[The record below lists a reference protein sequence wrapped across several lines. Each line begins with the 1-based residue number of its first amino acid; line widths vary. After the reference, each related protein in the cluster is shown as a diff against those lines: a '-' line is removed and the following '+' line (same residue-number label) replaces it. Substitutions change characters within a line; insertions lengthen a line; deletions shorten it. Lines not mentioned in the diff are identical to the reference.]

1 MPRKLIGVLQTSGKQ
16 GPPGPEGKPGPE
28 GVAGKGFP
36 VGGLANQILAKKS
49 DADYDTEWIDNNAK
63 GNVESVNGKTGKVTL
78 TAEDVGATTEQ
89 WVNQQNYLKSI
100 PSEYITETELDAKGY
115 LTEHQ
120 DISNLATKAE
130 VSEVENKIPTK
141 VSQLEN
147 DKGYLTEHQDLTG
160 YAKKTDIPDVSG
172 FITEI
177 PAEYVTDDE
186 LNAKGYLT
194 EHQSLANYYTKPEVN
209 ELIPDLSGYAL
220 KTEIPT
226 VPTNVSAFN
235 NDVGYLTEIPSEYVT
250 ETELESKGY
259 LTEHQSLANY
269 STTEEMNNAISNHH
283 DSTKQ
288 DTLTAGDNITIENNV
303 ISATGGGGGSSLNID
318 NETIVQNEDGK
329 ISTVIGGKYVD
340 GLVDGPI
347 IVTAKT
353 SSPSALTYDIAQEL
367 FAYNEL
373 WSSVTFNGI
382 VYKHIVEKSQDG
394 DNYVFVTTPFNDS
407 RLATFTCT
415 PTETTCA
422 MTAHWMDYNV
432 SFYAKVIDKIPEY
445 IDSKFIP
452 IGNGLK
458 NESGLISLGL
468 LTNES
473 CSGLALNN
481 NNGTAIGVNSFVV
494 GESAYAT
501 NKNAISIGKNSISG
515 SYAVAIYGNANYGN
529 IAIGTLQYL
538 AACNGQDSVA
548 IGPGAVCGRSM
559 YVGQKTTA
567 LGNNVISNSDCQTSL
582 GSCNIADNSDAYVMI
597 VGNSKNS
604 DNRTNGLTVDWS
616 GNGNFAGTVSS
627 STGADYAEYF
637 EWKDGNT
644 ENEDRVGYIVTLD
657 GDKIVKATSGDDI
670 LGICSGTA
678 MVLGDSA
685 EWNWAKRFLTDD
697 FGRIIYEDIDVEHEA
712 VLDEEGNVIEEAYV
726 EHIHKPKE
734 NPNYD
739 SSKPYERRSDRP
751 EWQIVGMMGKLY
763 VRDNGTCE
771 VNGYATVDNGIAIKS
786 TEKTNMRVME
796 RVTENIVRVLL
807 K

>member
-1 MPRKLIGVLQTSGKQ
+1 MPRKLIGVLQTSGMQ
-16 GPPGPEGKPGPE
+16 GPPGPEGKPGKE

-130 VSEVENKIPTK
+130 VPTKTSQLINDSNFLTEHQDISNLATKAEVSEVENKIPTK

-194 EHQSLANYYTKPEVN
+194 EHQSLDNYYTKPEVN

-303 ISATGGGGGSSLNID
+303 ISATGGGGGSSLPEYPTTNGNYSLIAV
-318 NETIVQNEDGK
+318 IKDG
-329 ISTVIGGKYVD
+329 ISSLSWK
-340 GLVDGPI
+340 
-347 IVTAKT
+347 
-353 SSPSALTYDIAQEL
+353 
-367 FAYNEL
+367 
-373 WSSVTFNGI
+373 SVASIFQLPNQ
-382 VYKHIVEKSQDG
+382 V
-394 DNYVFVTTPFNDS
+394 FND
-407 RLATFTCT
+407 
-415 PTETTCA
+415 
-422 MTAHWMDYNV
+422 
-432 SFYAKVIDKIPEY
+432 
-445 IDSKFIP
+445 
-452 IGNGLK
+452 LK
-458 NESGLISLGL
+458 LFQAVTINQI
-468 LTNES
+468 
-473 CSGLALNN
+473 NN
-481 NNGTAIGVNSFVV
+481 
-494 GESAYAT
+494 
-501 NKNAISIGKNSISG
+501 
-515 SYAVAIYGNANYGN
+515 
-529 IAIGTLQYL
+529 
-538 AACNGQDSVA
+538 
-548 IGPGAVCGRSM
+548 
-559 YVGQKTTA
+559 
-567 LGNNVISNSDCQTSL
+567 
-582 GSCNIADNSDAYVMI
+582 
-597 VGNSKNS
+597 
-604 DNRTNGLTVDWS
+604 
-616 GNGNFAGTVSS
+616 
-627 STGADYAEYF
+627 
-637 EWKDGNT
+637 
-644 ENEDRVGYIVTLD
+644 
-657 GDKIVKATSGDDI
+657 
-670 LGICSGTA
+670 
-678 MVLGDSA
+678 
-685 EWNWAKRFLTDD
+685 
-697 FGRIIYEDIDVEHEA
+697 
-712 VLDEEGNVIEEAYV
+712 
-726 EHIHKPKE
+726 
-734 NPNYD
+734 
-739 SSKPYERRSDRP
+739 
-751 EWQIVGMMGKLY
+751 KL
-763 VRDNGTCE
+763 E
-771 VNGYATVDNGIAIKS
+771 VY
-786 TEKTNMRVME
+786 
-796 RVTENIVRVLL
+796 
-807 K
+807 

>member
-1 MPRKLIGVLQTSGKQ
+1 MPRKLIGVLQTSGMQ

-63 GNVESVNGKTGKVTL
+63 GNVESVNGKTGQVTL

-288 DTLTAGDNITIENNV
+288 DTLTAGSNITIENNV
-303 ISATGGGGGSSLNID
+303 ISATGGGGGSSYTFTGGLTETDGTVSWDLNDKVYSGLYSEDSNKSGVRIGYLASPTVQRNTGIGSITLGADYNPD
-318 NETIVQNEDGK
+318 NSIYGGLVSKGTGSLAGGFAANASVNQFLVSNIESSGKGSIAFGYINSGRIKASGNGSVAFGYAGLNSKIFATGENSFSHGNNTTASGSYSHAEGTNTTASGSSSHAEGYGTIANHRSQHSFGNYNIEDG
-329 ISTVIGGKYVD
+329 SSETV
-340 GLVDGPI
+340 
-347 IVTAKT
+347 
-353 SSPSALTYDIAQEL
+353 S
-367 FAYNEL
+367 
-373 WSSVTFNGI
+373 
-382 VYKHIVEKSQDG
+382 
-394 DNYVFVTTPFNDS
+394 
-407 RLATFTCT
+407 
-415 PTETTCA
+415 
-422 MTAHWMDYNV
+422 
-432 SFYAKVIDKIPEY
+432 
-445 IDSKFIP
+445 
-452 IGNGLK
+452 
-458 NESGLISLGL
+458 
-468 LTNES
+468 
-473 CSGLALNN
+473 
-481 NNGTAIGVNSFVV
+481 NNGTYICITGNGTSNTARAN
-494 GESAYAT
+494 AY
-501 NKNAISIGKNSISG
+501 
-515 SYAVAIYGNANYGN
+515 
-529 IAIGTLQYL
+529 TL
-538 AACNGQDSVA
+538 
-548 IGPGAVCGRSM
+548 
-559 YVGQKTTA
+559 
-567 LGNNVISNSDCQTSL
+567 
-582 GSCNIADNSDAYVMI
+582 
-597 VGNSKNS
+597 
-604 DNRTNGLTVDWS
+604 DWS
-616 GNGNFAGTVSS
+616 GNGTFAGTVSS
-627 STGADYAEYF
+627 ATGADYAEYF

-644 ENEDRVGYIVTLD
+644 ENEDRVGFIVTLD
-657 GDKIVKATSGDDI
+657 GDKIVKANSGDDI

-685 EWNWAKRFLTDD
+685 EWNWSKRFLTDD

-712 VLDEEGNVIEEAYV
+712 VLDEEGNVIEKAYIEQLHRPV
-726 EHIHKPKE
+726 Q

>member
-1 MPRKLIGVLQTSGKQ
+1 MPRKLIGVLQTSGMQ

-288 DTLTAGDNITIENNV
+288 DKLTAGSNITIENNV
-303 ISATGGGGGSSLNID
+303 ISATGGGSGSSL
-318 NETIVQNEDGK
+318 
-329 ISTVIGGKYVD
+329 
-340 GLVDGPI
+340 
-347 IVTAKT
+347 
-353 SSPSALTYDIAQEL
+353 
-367 FAYNEL
+367 
-373 WSSVTFNGI
+373 
-382 VYKHIVEKSQDG
+382 
-394 DNYVFVTTPFNDS
+394 
-407 RLATFTCT
+407 
-415 PTETTCA
+415 
-422 MTAHWMDYNV
+422 
-432 SFYAKVIDKIPEY
+432 PEY
-445 IDSKFIP
+445 P
-452 IGNGLK
+452 TTNGNY
-458 NESGLISLGL
+458 SLIAVIKDGISSL
-468 LTNES
+468 S
-473 CSGLALNN
+473 W
-481 NNGTAIGVNSFVV
+481 
-494 GESAYAT
+494 
-501 NKNAISIGKNSISG
+501 K
-515 SYAVAIYGNANYGN
+515 
-529 IAIGTLQYL
+529 
-538 AACNGQDSVA
+538 SVA
-548 IGPGAVCGRSM
+548 SIFQLPTQVSNDLKLFQAVTIN
-559 YVGQKTTA
+559 QI
-567 LGNNVISNSDCQTSL
+567 NN
-582 GSCNIADNSDAYVMI
+582 
-597 VGNSKNS
+597 
-604 DNRTNGLTVDWS
+604 
-616 GNGNFAGTVSS
+616 
-627 STGADYAEYF
+627 
-637 EWKDGNT
+637 
-644 ENEDRVGYIVTLD
+644 
-657 GDKIVKATSGDDI
+657 
-670 LGICSGTA
+670 
-678 MVLGDSA
+678 
-685 EWNWAKRFLTDD
+685 
-697 FGRIIYEDIDVEHEA
+697 
-712 VLDEEGNVIEEAYV
+712 
-726 EHIHKPKE
+726 
-734 NPNYD
+734 
-739 SSKPYERRSDRP
+739 
-751 EWQIVGMMGKLY
+751 KL
-763 VRDNGTCE
+763 E
-771 VNGYATVDNGIAIKS
+771 VY
-786 TEKTNMRVME
+786 
-796 RVTENIVRVLL
+796 
-807 K
+807 